1 MFGHRSDGYLI
12 RYSDP
17 IAGLIP
23 HIMPERSD
31 SQVMLTYEV
40 DYAKLAR
47 YVVEKEGEGHK
58 EICATCGLDAESGPG
73 PGTGEGPSPGSG
85 VARAKKESRKSA
97 AHQLISRSDC
107 FDFLNPLLLGAAEV
121 ASRRNDNRLVFLQ
134 PVIL

>member
-40 DYAKLAR
+40 DYARLAR
-47 YVVEKEGEGHK
+47 YVVEKEAEGHK
-58 EICATCGLDAESGPG
+58 IRFMDIVIAAYVRTVAELPELNRFIITPPPTWKKTPPSAILTPTTRFSTCPAGCP
-73 PGTGEGPSPGSG
+73 
-85 VARAKKESRKSA
+85 R
-97 AHQLISRSDC
+97 
-107 FDFLNPLLLGAAEV
+107 
-121 ASRRNDNRLVFLQ
+121 
-134 PVIL
+134 